1 MQDECQET
9 NMTCMYYWK
18 CITSFEKMIGEGNLL
33 AGHLIYWLLS
43 LRKALVTLSKILV
56 TELNVTLN
64 LSATSR
70 VTSWFVMHHRY
81 IITCFFGS
89 IDFLPKR
96 LPTGMFPV
104 ATISLTKASHVPF
117 VIRKCPLNSSIEY
130 EGNVCVK
137 KPSTLFRL
145 CLINGIMP
153 VKRSVLSSFPNS
165 I

>member
-18 CITSFEKMIGEGNLL
+18 CITSFGKMIGEGNLL
-33 AGHLIYWLLS
+33 AGHLIHCLLS

-64 LSATSR
+64 LSARSR

-81 IITCFFGS
+81 IITCFVGS
-89 IDFLPKR
+89 IDFLAKR
-96 LPTGMFPV
+96 LPTGRFPV

-117 VIRKCPLNSSIEY
+117 VIRKCPLNSSIKY
-130 EGNVCVK
+130 EGNVCVEK
-137 KPSTLFRL
+137 TF
-145 CLINGIMP
+145 NP
-153 VKRSVLSSFPNS
+153 VQIVSLKRNNAS
-165 I
+165 